1 MEFKIKVSNLLL
13 IGSRRNI
20 GGDITMDGKPF
31 PVEKEFPN
39 YFGSAIDIDG
49 AEKSKLRC
57 FQRIFVSNNPIKK
70 FVETIK
76 YCWRTELNA
85 QQFFEIIHE
94 LIRLKSPQSSQRTQS
109 IAKLIFATFAF
120 FAVRF
125 LCYSNGSQDAD
136 IKGLQKNNIAK
147 LISQNFQQICVH
159 LCSSAVFF
167 LKFDILILSK
177 GLGTCSYSE

>member
-1 MEFKIKVSNLLL
+1 MVIN
-13 IGSRRNI
+13 
-20 GGDITMDGKPF
+20 
-31 PVEKEFPN
+31 
-39 YFGSAIDIDG
+39 
-49 AEKSKLRC
+49 
-57 FQRIFVSNNPIKK
+57 QK
-70 FVETIK
+70 FFEIVK
-76 YCWRTELNA
+76 DFWKTELNIH
-85 QQFFEIIHE
+85 QLFRVIHE
-94 LIRLKSPQSSQRTQS
+94 KIRLKSPRMSQKKQS
-109 IAKLIFATFAF
+109 IAITIFATFAF